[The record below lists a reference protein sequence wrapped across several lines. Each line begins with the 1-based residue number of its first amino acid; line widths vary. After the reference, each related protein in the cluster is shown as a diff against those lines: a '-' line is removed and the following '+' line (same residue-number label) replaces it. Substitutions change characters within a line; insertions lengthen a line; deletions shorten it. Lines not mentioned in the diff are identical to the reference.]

1 MFHRLVI
8 FLISFLKFFRLNL
21 KGLSTNTVF
30 PISSYNYVNN
40 MAFDCI
46 IIIITTIID
55 NVVVK
60 GLVLRL
66 RNPNFLVVGEINISS
81 TCCCNLGTDENVLI

>member
-1 MFHRLVI
+1 
-8 FLISFLKFFRLNL
+8 
-21 KGLSTNTVF
+21 
-30 PISSYNYVNN
+30 